1 MTHGIY
7 AKITEAVSRK
17 GDFQPVIDVEKL
29 SEEIYLTNDF
39 SGFTREELAKR
50 WIKAMLAVELNS
62 QGWASLVKGNK
73 KYINVD
79 KCTNIHYLKHL
90 FNDASKM
97 AGSKMEVVKALRKKI
112 KEVSGGQLC
121 FTDTDMNIAEEV
133 SVEELIAMLNKEETG
148 T

>member
-50 WIKAMLAVELNS
+50 WIKAMLAVEQPRL
-62 QGWASLVKGNK
+62 GL
-73 KYINVD
+73 
-79 KCTNIHYLKHL
+79 T
-90 FNDASKM
+90 
-97 AGSKMEVVKALRKKI
+97 
-112 KEVSGGQLC
+112 GQRQ
-121 FTDTDMNIAEEV
+121 
-133 SVEELIAMLNKEETG
+133 
-148 T
+148 